1 VEASQKGFKLIK
13 VNKILNK
20 IFVPRL
26 GDKINLE
33 KSADFMLVVESELG
47 IHPTQAVEKNP

>member
-1 VEASQKGFKLIK
+1 M
-13 VNKILNK
+13 NKILNK
-20 IFVPRL
+20 IFVPRP